1 MRVVIDTNVL
11 VSGIINPHGPPGRI
25 IDAVI
30 SERLIVLYD
39 DRILG
44 EYRAVLRRPAF
55 GFSRVDVDALL
66 EFIGLAGQVISA
78 DTLPLLLP
86 DASDLPFVE
95 VAISGQSDALI
106 TGNSKHYKPKRGALE
121 VNVVTP
127 SDFLKELSGGDA

>member
-25 IDAVI
+25 VDAVI

-44 EYRAVLRRPAF
+44 EYRAVLRRPVF
-55 GFSRVDVDALL
+55 GFSRTDVDALL
-66 EFIGLAGQVISA
+66 EFIERSGQAVSA
-78 DTLPLLLP
+78 DALSLLLP

-95 VAISGQSDALI
+95 VATSGQADALI

-121 VNVVTP
+121 LKVVAP
-127 SDFLKELSGGDA
+127 SDFLKELSGAEA

>member
-1 MRVVIDTNVL
+1 VRVVIDTNVL

-30 SERLIVLYD
+30 AERLIVLYD

-44 EYRAVLRRPAF
+44 EYRAVLRRPVF
-55 GFSRVDVDALL
+55 GFSRTDVDALL
-66 EFIGLAGQVISA
+66 EFIERSGQAVSA
-78 DTLPLLLP
+78 EALSLLLP

-95 VAISGQSDALI
+95 VAISGQADALI

-121 VNVVTP
+121 MNVVAP